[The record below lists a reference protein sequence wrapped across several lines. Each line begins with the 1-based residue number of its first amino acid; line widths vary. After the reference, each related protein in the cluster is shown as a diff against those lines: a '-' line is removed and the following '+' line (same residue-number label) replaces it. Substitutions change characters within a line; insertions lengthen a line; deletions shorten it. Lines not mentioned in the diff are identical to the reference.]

1 MAVFKKQVSAI
12 TRGQSLGLNRKSL
25 KVRLKNFMF
34 LTAFFIL
41 INRVFKVYLNVLG
54 SSLSTIPAHQC
65 SFIDML
71 V

>member
-12 TRGQSLGLNRKSL
+12 TSGQSLGLNRKSL